1 MNVSEKNRK
10 GRENAERMK
19 KSHSNVN
26 ASSTMEGFQFQVNV
40 AIYFMLRYLKD
51 IDSIRVEGEKEDVE
65 VNLKD
70 KHRYMIQ
77 AKAQTIDLKDN
88 KNNAKNLKD
97 ALKSLANADEKNVQ
111 YLFYASNMRD
121 PLNSSDAVFK
131 EYNIVTKKYNDLSEQ
146 SQRKIDK
153 QIANLNG
160 IDINKDKLVII
171 RIPFF
176 GEFEEEKYKFIVQT
190 AKEVFSS
197 MGDNIVYKS
206 NYIVRKIE
214 SKFNNNGTDKKET
227 VITKEDFCNWIILTE
242 IEGMDLSGDNLNI
255 GIDELEYY
263 DAYEQYKRFID
274 EKMSSY
280 ENYGKV
286 YSLFLRVR
294 NNKKI
299 TINEFVKEKKL
310 ELYNYFFEDVLEDEE
325 QINENNKFDIYV
337 AQIISY
343 AILKRNSIIKK
354 IKEGAGLC

>member
-1 MNVSEKNRK
+1 MS
-10 GRENAERMK
+10 
-19 KSHSNVN
+19 KSHSDVN
-26 ASSTMEGFQFQVNV
+26 ASSTMAGFQFQVNV

-97 ALKSLANADEKNVQ
+97 ALKTLANADGKDVQ
-111 YLFYASNMRD
+111 YLFYASNMSD
-121 PLNSSDAVFK
+121 PLNSSDEVFK
-131 EYNIVTKKYNDLSEQ
+131 KYDIVTKMYNELSKK
-146 SQRKIDK
+146 SQQKIDN

-160 IDINKDKLVII
+160 IDINKNKLVII

-176 GEFEEEKYKFIVQT
+176 GEFDEEKYKFIFQT
-190 AKEVFSS
+190 AKEVFSI
-197 MGDNIVYKS
+197 MGDNLVNKS
-206 NYIVRKIE
+206 NTIIRKME
-214 SKFNNNGTDKKET
+214 SKFNNNGTDKKEN

-255 GIDELEYY
+255 GIDESEYY

-286 YSLFLRVR
+286 YSLFLRVKK
-294 NNKKI
+294 NKDIK
-299 TINEFVKEKKL
+299 INEFVKEKKL
-310 ELYNYFFEDVLEDEE
+310 ELYNYFFEEGLENEE
-325 QINENNKFDIYV
+325 QINENNKLDIYV

-343 AILKRNSIIKK
+343 AILKRNFIIKR

>member
-1 MNVSEKNRK
+1 MS
-10 GRENAERMK
+10 

-26 ASSTMEGFQFQVNV
+26 ASSTMAGFQFQVNV

-97 ALKSLANADEKNVQ
+97 ALKTLANADEKDVQ
-111 YLFYASNMRD
+111 YLFYASNMSD
-121 PLNSSDAVFK
+121 PLNSSDEVFK
-131 EYNIVTKKYNDLSEQ
+131 KYDIVTKMYNELSKK
-146 SQRKIDK
+146 SQQKIDN

-160 IDINKDKLVII
+160 IDINKNKLVII

-176 GEFEEEKYKFIVQT
+176 GEFDEEKYKFIFQT
-190 AKEVFSS
+190 AKEVFSI
-197 MGDNIVYKS
+197 MGDNLVNKS
-206 NYIVRKIE
+206 NTIIRKME
-214 SKFNNNGTDKKET
+214 SKFNNNGTDKKEN

-255 GIDELEYY
+255 GIDESEYY

-286 YSLFLRVR
+286 YSLFLRVKK
-294 NNKKI
+294 NKDIK
-299 TINEFVKEKKL
+299 INEFVKEKKL
-310 ELYNYFFEDVLEDEE
+310 ELYNYFFEEGLENEE
-325 QINENNKFDIYV
+325 QINENNKLDIYV

-343 AILKRNSIIKK
+343 DILKRNYIIKR
-354 IKEGAGLC
+354 IKECAGLC

>member
-1 MNVSEKNRK
+1 MS
-10 GRENAERMK
+10 

-26 ASSTMEGFQFQVNV
+26 ASSTMAGFQFQVNV

-97 ALKSLANADEKNVQ
+97 ALKTLANADEKDVQ
-111 YLFYASNMRD
+111 YLFYASNMSD
-121 PLNSSDAVFK
+121 PLNSSDEVFK
-131 EYNIVTKKYNDLSEQ
+131 KYDIVTKMYNELSKK
-146 SQRKIDK
+146 SQQKIDN

-160 IDINKDKLVII
+160 IDINKNKLVII

-176 GEFEEEKYKFIVQT
+176 GEFDEEKYKFIFQT
-190 AKEVFSS
+190 AKEVFSI
-197 MGDNIVYKS
+197 MGDNLVNKS
-206 NYIVRKIE
+206 NTIIRKME
-214 SKFNNNGTDKKET
+214 SKFNNNGTDKTEN

-255 GIDELEYY
+255 GIDESEYY

-286 YSLFLRVR
+286 YSLFLRVKK
-294 NNKKI
+294 NKDIK
-299 TINEFVKEKKL
+299 INEFVKEKKL
-310 ELYNYFFEDVLEDEE
+310 ELYNYFFEEGLENEE
-325 QINENNKFDIYV
+325 QINENNKLDIYV

-343 AILKRNSIIKK
+343 AILKRNFIIKR

>member
-1 MNVSEKNRK
+1 MS
-10 GRENAERMK
+10 

-26 ASSTMEGFQFQVNV
+26 ASSTMAGFQFQVNV

-97 ALKSLANADEKNVQ
+97 ALKTLANADEKDVQ
-111 YLFYASNMRD
+111 YLFYASNMSD
-121 PLNSSDAVFK
+121 PLNSSDEVFK
-131 EYNIVTKKYNDLSEQ
+131 KYDIVTKMYNELSKK
-146 SQRKIDK
+146 SQQKIDN

-160 IDINKDKLVII
+160 IDINKNKLVII

-176 GEFEEEKYKFIVQT
+176 GEFDEEKYKFIFQT
-190 AKEVFSS
+190 AKEVFSI
-197 MGDNIVYKS
+197 MGDNLVNKS
-206 NYIVRKIE
+206 NTIIRKME
-214 SKFNNNGTDKKET
+214 SKFNNNGTDKKEN

-255 GIDELEYY
+255 GIDESEYY

-286 YSLFLRVR
+286 YSLFLRVKK
-294 NNKKI
+294 NKDIK
-299 TINEFVKEKKL
+299 INEFVKEKKL
-310 ELYNYFFEDVLEDEE
+310 ELYNYFFEEGLENEE
-325 QINENNKFDIYV
+325 QINENNKLDIYV

-343 AILKRNSIIKK
+343 AILKRNFIIKR

>member
-1 MNVSEKNRK
+1 MS
-10 GRENAERMK
+10 

-26 ASSTMEGFQFQVNV
+26 ASSTIAGFQFQVNV
-40 AIYFMLRYLKD
+40 AIYFMLRYLKN

-70 KHRYMIQ
+70 KRRYMIQ

-88 KNNAKNLKD
+88 KNNAKNLKE

-111 YLFYASNMRD
+111 YLFYASNMSD
-121 PLNSSDAVFK
+121 PLNSSDEVFK
-131 EYNIVTKKYNDLSEQ
+131 KYDIVTKMYNELSKK
-146 SQRKIDK
+146 SQQKIDN

-160 IDINKDKLVII
+160 IDINKNKLVII

-176 GEFEEEKYKFIVQT
+176 GEFDEEKYKFIFQT
-190 AKEVFSS
+190 AKEVFSI
-197 MGDNIVYKS
+197 MGDNIVNKS
-206 NYIVRKIE
+206 NTIIRKIE

-227 VITKEDFCNWIILTE
+227 VITKEEFCNWIILTE
-242 IEGMDLSGDNLNI
+242 IEGMDLSSDNVNI
-255 GIDELEYY
+255 GIDETEYY

-294 NNKKI
+294 KNKNV
-299 TINEFVKEKKL
+299 TINEFVKERKL
-310 ELYNYFFEDVLEDEE
+310 ELYNYFFEENLESEE
-325 QINENNKFDIYV
+325 QINENNKLDVYV

-343 AILKRNSIIKK
+343 AILKRNFIIKK
-354 IKEGAGLC
+354 IKEGAELC

>member
-1 MNVSEKNRK
+1 MS
-10 GRENAERMK
+10 

-26 ASSTMEGFQFQVNV
+26 ASSTMAGFQFQVNV
-40 AIYFMLRYLKD
+40 AIYFMLRYLKN

-70 KHRYMIQ
+70 KRKYMIQ

-88 KNNAKNLKD
+88 KNNAKNLKE

-111 YLFYASNMRD
+111 YLFYASNMSD
-121 PLNSSDAVFK
+121 PLNSSDEVFK
-131 EYNIVTKKYNDLSEQ
+131 KYDIVTKMYNELSKK
-146 SQRKIDK
+146 SQQKIDN

-160 IDINKDKLVII
+160 IDINKNKLVII

-176 GEFEEEKYKFIVQT
+176 GEFDEEKYKFIFQT
-190 AKEVFSS
+190 AKEVFSI
-197 MGDNIVYKS
+197 MGDNIVNKS
-206 NYIVRKIE
+206 NTIIRKIE

-227 VITKEDFCNWIILTE
+227 VITKEEFCNWIILTE
-242 IEGMDLSGDNLNI
+242 IEGMDLSSDNVNI
-255 GIDELEYY
+255 GIDETEYY

-294 NNKKI
+294 KNKNV
-299 TINEFVKEKKL
+299 TINEFVNERKL
-310 ELYNYFFEDVLEDEE
+310 ELYNYFFEENLESEE
-325 QINENNKFDIYV
+325 QINENNKLDVCV

-343 AILKRNSIIKK
+343 AILKRNFIIKR
-354 IKEGAGLC
+354 IKEGAELC

>member
-1 MNVSEKNRK
+1 MS
-10 GRENAERMK
+10 

-26 ASSTMEGFQFQVNV
+26 ASSTIAGFQFQVNV
-40 AIYFMLRYLKD
+40 AIYFMLRYLKN

-70 KHRYMIQ
+70 KRRYMIQ

-88 KNNAKNLKD
+88 KNNAKNLKE

-111 YLFYASNMRD
+111 YLFYASNMSD
-121 PLNSSDAVFK
+121 PLNSSDEVFK
-131 EYNIVTKKYNDLSEQ
+131 KYDIVTKMYNELSKK
-146 SQRKIDK
+146 SQQKIDN

-160 IDINKDKLVII
+160 IDINKNKLVII

-176 GEFEEEKYKFIVQT
+176 GEFDEEKYKFIFQT
-190 AKEVFSS
+190 AKEVFSI
-197 MGDNIVYKS
+197 MGDNIVNKS
-206 NYIVRKIE
+206 NTIIRKIE

-227 VITKEDFCNWIILTE
+227 VITKEEFCNWIILTE
-242 IEGMDLSGDNLNI
+242 IEGMDLSSDNMNI
-255 GIDELEYY
+255 GIDETEYY

-294 NNKKI
+294 KNKNV
-299 TINEFVKEKKL
+299 TINEFVKERKL
-310 ELYNYFFEDVLEDEE
+310 ELYNYFFEENLESEE
-325 QINENNKFDIYV
+325 QINENNKLDVYV

-343 AILKRNSIIKK
+343 AILKRNFIIKK
-354 IKEGAGLC
+354 IKEGAELC

>member
-1 MNVSEKNRK
+1 MS
-10 GRENAERMK
+10 
-19 KSHSNVN
+19 KSHSDVN
-26 ASSTMEGFQFQVNV
+26 ASSTMAGFQFQVNV

-97 ALKSLANADEKNVQ
+97 ALKTLANADEKDVQ
-111 YLFYASNMRD
+111 YLFYASNMSD
-121 PLNSSDAVFK
+121 PLNSSDEVFK
-131 EYNIVTKKYNDLSEQ
+131 KYDIVTKMYNELSKK
-146 SQRKIDK
+146 SQQKIDN

-160 IDINKDKLVII
+160 IDINKNKLVII

-176 GEFEEEKYKFIVQT
+176 GEFDEEKYKFIFQT
-190 AKEVFSS
+190 AKEVFSI
-197 MGDNIVYKS
+197 MGDNLVNKS
-206 NYIVRKIE
+206 NTIIRKME
-214 SKFNNNGTDKKET
+214 SKFNNNGTDKKEN

-255 GIDELEYY
+255 GIDESEYY

-286 YSLFLRVR
+286 YSLFLRVKK
-294 NNKKI
+294 NKDIK
-299 TINEFVKEKKL
+299 INEFVKEKKL
-310 ELYNYFFEDVLEDEE
+310 ELYNYFFEEGLENEE
-325 QINENNKFDIYV
+325 QINENNKLDIYV

-343 AILKRNSIIKK
+343 AILKRNFIIKR